1 MHDLISKIAL
11 IGAAGIAAQWL
22 SWRFRMPAIVVL
34 SLAGIVL
41 GPLLGLIDPAADFGE
56 FLRPLIAAA
65 VAIILFEG
73 GLTLHFSEIRETSAG
88 VRRLVLI
95 GGPLGFLFGTLAG
108 HYIGGLSWETSAVLG
123 GLFVVTGPT
132 VIMPLLRQARLAQRP
147 ASLLRWEAIVND
159 PVGAMFAVFA
169 FEAVLVIRF
178 QHELSDVAAAV
189 AVAAVVAVG
198 GAWLLGRLLIVLFS
212 RGLVPEYLKVP
223 LILAAV
229 LVAYAAT
236 DALLSEA
243 GLVAVTVL
251 GITLGN
257 SRIASL
263 DELKRFKETMTV
275 LLVSGVFVILTATIT
290 TADIAALNW
299 RVAAFIAALLF
310 LVRPAS
316 VLIATIGSGLK
327 LSERLLVGWIAPR
340 GVVAIA
346 VAGLFGAELAG
357 IGVEDGT
364 MMVPITFAVVFVT
377 VVVHG
382 FTLPWLARR
391 LGLAAELRP
400 GILVVGAS
408 QFSKAL
414 TDRLREMKIPTL
426 IADRNWSRLRHA
438 RLSET
443 PTYWG
448 EILSDPAEHA
458 IEFNR
463 FDYLIAATDNDAY
476 NALVCTDFGPHFGR
490 THVFQ
495 IGRERDEDSA
505 SSKNLSVTIG
515 GRPLLA
521 SGASY
526 WELEQR
532 LTTGWLIQ
540 ATPLSKEYTF
550 GAYRAER
557 GEALEIILHAGQ
569 DGSIAFGDQAR
580 ERARSNQGRVLA
592 MVPPEEENEDR
603 KAKKSVR
610 RKAQRESSKPL
621 HARTAQGGKKLRG
634 DAEPAESSGAEK
646 DENDQKDAA
655 GAAPGESERPSE

>member
-1 MHDLISKIAL
+1 MEHLITKIAL

-22 SWRFRMPAIVVL
+22 SWRFRLPAIVIL
-34 SLAGIVL
+34 SLSGLLL
-41 GPLLGLIDPAADFGE
+41 GPVLGLIDPAADFGE

-73 GLTLHFSEIRETSAG
+73 GLTLHFNEIRETSTG

-95 GGPLGFLFGTLAG
+95 GGPLAFLFGTVAG
-108 HYIGGLSWETSAVLG
+108 HYLGDLSWATSSVLG

-147 ASLLRWEAIVND
+147 ASLLRWEAIIND
-159 PVGAMFAVFA
+159 PVGAMLAVLA
-169 FEAVLVIRF
+169 FETTLVIRYEHGLGDF
-178 QHELSDVAAAV
+178 AISIAIAS
-189 AVAAVVAVG
+189 VVAIV
-198 GAWLLGRLLIVLFS
+198 GAWLLGRLLVTIFS

-236 DALLSEA
+236 DALMAES

-257 SRIASL
+257 SQIASL

-275 LLVSGVFVILTATIT
+275 LLVSGVFVLLTATLT
-290 TADIAALNW
+290 MADLQALNW
-299 RVAAFIAALLF
+299 RIAAFIAALLF
-310 LVRPAS
+310 IVRPAS
-316 VLIATIGSGLK
+316 ILIATIGSGLK
-327 LSERLLVGWIAPR
+327 LSERLLLGWIAPR

-357 IGVEDGT
+357 IGVEDGP

-377 VVVHG
+377 VVLHG
-382 FTLPWLARR
+382 FTLPWLARH

-408 QFSKAL
+408 EFTKAL

-438 RLSET
+438 RLSDT

-448 EILSDPAEHA
+448 EILSEPAEHA
-458 IEFNR
+458 VAFNHY
-463 FDYLIAATDNDAY
+463 DYLIAATDNDAY
-476 NALVCTDFGPHFGR
+476 NALVCTDFGPFFGR
-490 THVFQ
+490 TDVFQ
-495 IGRERDEDSA
+495 IGRERDEDSG
-505 SSKNLSVTIG
+505 SSKNMAVTIG
-515 GRPLLA
+515 GRPLMP

-526 WELEQR
+526 WALEQR
-532 LTTGWLIQ
+532 LATGWLIQ
-540 ATPLSKEYTF
+540 ATPLTKEYTF
-550 GAYRAER
+550 KAYQADR
-557 GEALEIILHAGQ
+557 GEGLEIILHVAP
-569 DGSIAFGDQAR
+569 DGSIAFGEQAR
-580 ERARSNQGRVLA
+580 ERAEMNRGRILA
-592 MVPPEEENEDR
+592 MVPPAAENEDP
-603 KAKKSVR
+603 KMKKSVR
-610 RKAQRESSKPL
+610 RKAQRESEKPL
-621 HARTAQGGKKLRG
+621 HARTAAGGRTLREEG
-634 DAEPAESSGAEK
+634 GEPAATEGKRDDTSPKEDGA
-646 DENDQKDAA
+646 
-655 GAAPGESERPSE
+655 